1 MQGMK
6 SETPFYFW
14 VGFLLLGR
22 KELDTAEGLN
32 WTEAL
37 FAYLCILRT
46 YILISGISLMKICI
60 CLESFL
66 AIIQHYLKI
75 RCAT

>member
-22 KELDTAEGLN
+22 KELDTTEGLN
-32 WTEAL
+32 
-37 FAYLCILRT
+37 
-46 YILISGISLMKICI
+46 
-60 CLESFL
+60 
-66 AIIQHYLKI
+66 
-75 RCAT
+75 